1 MRRQARTLRL
11 DFAARTGRSPV
22 AGAVLLVAGIAAA
35 AAVGLAFDRKLGER
49 ERLEAALQSV
59 SRPRR
64 AAPTPEI
71 QKRVAEASVVERE
84 LAVPWTRLLAELEAA
99 SRDVGGKVALLD
111 VEPDPGKR
119 IVRITAEVKTLD
131 DALDYLERLQESSV
145 LRYPMLE
152 SHEVRKGDLDRA
164 LRIRVS
170 AEWRT

>member
-1 MRRQARTLRL
+1 LRKRL
-11 DFAARTGRSPV
+11 AEG
-22 AGAVLLVAGIAAA
+22 
-35 AAVGLAFDRKLGER
+35 AAVEQELG
-49 ERLEAALQSV
+49 
-59 SRPRR
+59 
-64 AAPTPEI
+64 
-71 QKRVAEASVVERE
+71 
-84 LAVPWTRLLAELEAA
+84 VPWTRLLAELEAA
-99 SRDVGGKVALLD
+99 SRDVGGTVALLD

-119 IVRITAEVKTLD
+119 LVRITAEVRSLD

>member
-1 MRRQARTLRL
+1 MSPHARPLHL
-11 DFAARTGRSPV
+11 DFAARTGRAPV
-22 AGAVLLVAGIAAA
+22 AGALLLLAGLAAS

-49 ERLEAALQSV
+49 DRLEAVLESAAK
-59 SRPRR
+59 PRR
-64 AAPTPEI
+64 VATTPEL
-71 QKRVAEASVVERE
+71 QKRIAEAALVERE
-84 LAVPWTRLLAELEAA
+84 LGVPWTRLLAELETA

-131 DALDYLERLQESSV
+131 DALDYLERLQESAV

-152 SHEVRKGDLDRA
+152 SHEVRRGDLDRA